1 MGFDPI
7 TMVLVA
13 SAAISTVSSLKQ
25 AKLAKKQA
33 AIEQQQYEE
42 DSKWATKMAKVDKE
56 NLSTES
62 EFVRGRNLASAA
74 SLGYVAYSSG
84 SYLANRNYNQ
94 FQLDRTLNQIDEQL
108 AYKKG
113 RYALSSRMSSIRGQ
127 YNYIGA
133 IGNAVGTIA
142 STTYKINSLQ
152 TPENKN
158 YQADQQWWAGGSVG
172 NEE

>member
-1 MGFDPI
+1 MTDPV
-7 TMVLVA
+7 TFVLIA
-13 SAAISTVSSLKQ
+13 SAVVSVGASLKQ
-25 AKLAKKQA
+25 AQLAKKQA

-74 SLGYVAYSSG
+74 SLGYVPYSSG

-94 FQLDRTLNQIDEQL
+94 FQLDRTLKQIDEQL
-108 AYKKG
+108 VYKKG

-133 IGNAVGTIA
+133 IGNAIGTIG

-152 TPENKN
+152 TPETKN
-158 YQADQQWWAGGSVG
+158 YQNKNQTDTG
-172 NEE
+172 

>member
-1 MGFDPI
+1 MGFDPVTAILI
-7 TMVLVA
+7 T

-25 AKLAKKQA
+25 AQLAKKQA
-33 AIEQQQYEE
+33 GIEQQQYEE

-62 EFVRGRNLASAA
+62 EFVMGRNLASAA
-74 SLGYVAYSSG
+74 SLGYTPHSSG

-94 FQLDRTLNQIDEQL
+94 FQLDRTLNQIDKQL
-108 AYKKG
+108 AYKKD

-133 IGNAVGTIA
+133 IGNAIGTIG

-152 TPENKN
+152 TPEKKN
-158 YQADQQWWAGGSVG
+158 YQVG
-172 NEE
+172 DEE